1 MPLIASELEMSKSL
15 VRQYLE
21 IIVDLAEIKKEEKRI
36 FKEIARRKNVVVIY
50 HYLISSHRQSIQT

>member
-1 MPLIASELEMSKSL
+1 MPLIASELKMSKSL

-36 FKEIARRKNVVVIY
+36 FKEIASRKNVVVIY